1 MLRVGKVGIIHIRA
15 LQDLRLMSSSKLDLL
30 KISRSNI
37 WNMVNVIN
45 ILGTYICTD
54 GVRQQYTIQSKIS
67 QMDHPHI
74 SVTQTPPFSMTCT
87 NLPNDL
93 FI

>member
-1 MLRVGKVGIIHIRA
+1 VGIVHIRA

-37 WNMVNVIN
+37 WNTVNVIN
-45 ILGTYICTD
+45 IIGTHICTD
-54 GVRQQYTIQSKIS
+54 GVRQQHTIQTKIS

-74 SVTQTPPFSMTCT
+74 SITPTPPFVMTCT

>member
-1 MLRVGKVGIIHIRA
+1 VGIIHIRE

-37 WNMVNVIN
+37 WNMVNVIT
-45 ILGTYICTD
+45 ILGTHICTD
-54 GVRQQYTIQSKIS
+54 GVRQQDTIQTKIS

-74 SVTQTPPFSMTCT
+74 SIAPTPLFSTTCT
-87 NLPNDL
+87 NILDDL